1 MKSIKKY
8 LSILFI
14 IIFQNAYSQ
23 EITVPL
29 TNPGKPGKLDVSL
42 IHGSIKVSGYNG
54 KEVVLNLTSESEK
67 EKPHDANNPMRRI
80 PNNSVGMDI
89 SEEDNHIK
97 IGCGCAGSGKKVSL
111 EIKVPREFSM
121 KLRTINDGDLIVEN
135 VDGEIEASNTNG
147 DVILTNVEGVVVAN
161 TINGDVIVK
170 LNKITPDKSM
180 AFSNLNGKLD
190 VTVPANTKANVKFK
204 SDFGEIYT
212 DFDLQMDSN
221 NPSVSPQKKGDK
233 KIYNIDKWVSGK
245 INGGGASFSFKSMH
259 GDIYLRKK

>member
-8 LSILFI
+8 LSVLFI
-14 IIFQNAYSQ
+14 VILQNAYSQ
-23 EITVPL
+23 EIVVPL

-42 IHGSIKVSGYNG
+42 IHGSIKVTGYNG
-54 KEVVLNLTSESEK
+54 KEVVVNVTADSGK
-67 EKPHDANNPMRRI
+67 EKPSETNGTMRRI
-80 PNNSVGMDI
+80 PNNSIGMDI
-89 SEEDNHIK
+89 TEEDNHVK
-97 IGCGCAGSGKKVSL
+97 IGCGCAGSGKSVSL

-121 KLRTINDGDLIVEN
+121 KIRTVNDGDLIVEN

-147 DVILTNVEGVVVAN
+147 DVIMNNVEGVVVAN
-161 TINGDVIVK
+161 TINGDVNVK

-212 DFDLQMDSN
+212 DFELQMDSN
-221 NPSVSPQKKGDK
+221 NPSVNPQKKGDK

-259 GDIYLRKK
+259 GNIYLRKK